1 MTRQTFHV
9 AIIGA
14 GLGGLCLAQAL
25 HKQGISFAVYER
37 DAAADSRRQGYRI
50 RIDETGQRALA
61 AALPSELNRLFR
73 QTCAVSG
80 SAGQFLDPQLA
91 PVGGRP
97 SETWQPSIVT
107 DGDRAADP
115 VGDLS
120 ANRQTLREILLS
132 GIADRVHFGRGF
144 HHVEQADG
152 GGVAIWFDDGSA
164 CDADLLVAADGV
176 TSVVCRQ
183 RFPRMRPI
191 DTGAACIYGKA
202 GRAQAAAVADVLL
215 SGTSV
220 IFADDFAVIVDAMS
234 FRFPVDAIG
243 LTPAEDYLYWAVIGP
258 RAVLGLHDDR
268 LGQRDGMTLR
278 AVVERLAAPWAE
290 GLRALFAAADPSTV
304 TALPIRSAGRLTP
317 WTASRVTALGDA
329 IHAMS
334 PAGGV
339 GANTAL
345 DDAVCLAGLLA
356 GVSDAGI
363 PLLEAIA
370 AYEDDMRRRANA
382 AIEASTQGAR
392 RLFREAVASL

>member
-1 MTRQTFHV
+1 
-9 AIIGA
+9 
-14 GLGGLCLAQAL
+14 
-25 HKQGISFAVYER
+25 
-37 DAAADSRRQGYRI
+37 
-50 RIDETGQRALA
+50 
-61 AALPSELNRLFR
+61 
-73 QTCAVSG
+73 
-80 SAGQFLDPQLA
+80 
-91 PVGGRP
+91 
-97 SETWQPSIVT
+97 
-107 DGDRAADP
+107 
-115 VGDLS
+115 
-120 ANRQTLREILLS
+120 
-132 GIADRVHFGRGF
+132 
-144 HHVEQADG
+144 
-152 GGVAIWFDDGSA
+152 
-164 CDADLLVAADGV
+164 
-176 TSVVCRQ
+176 
-183 RFPRMRPI
+183 
-191 DTGAACIYGKA
+191 
-202 GRAQAAAVADVLL
+202 
-215 SGTSV
+215 
-220 IFADDFAVIVDAMS
+220 
-234 FRFPVDAIG
+234 
-243 LTPAEDYLYWAVIGP
+243 
-258 RAVLGLHDDR
+258 VLGLHDDR